1 MNRKFLTQILLE
13 ELQEAKLELI
23 CGKLKLKSDI
33 KILYIGS
40 SRRSIVK
47 ITIEKYQVKIVILYI
62 IRMLDKIVKLRN
74 EE

>member
-47 ITIEKYQVKIVILYI
+47 IAIEKYQVKIVTLYL

-74 EE
+74 